1 MNGFAISPIGF
12 VRSRIRSFLPP
23 EEFKGI
29 ESEILILPCFE
40 KALEGLKEEPLILVL
55 FRFHLSEG
63 FSMKVHPRGDANRP
77 LKGVFATC
85 SPNRPNHIGLS
96 LVKLNGVHGSTLS
109 VEGLDALD
117 GTPVIDIKPFR
128 EINLSPFINKFYSG
142 VKEP

>member
-23 EEFKGI
+23 EEFQGF

-96 LVKLNGVHGSTLS
+96 LVKLNWVHGSTLS

-128 EINLSPFINKFYSG
+128 EINFSPFINKFYSG